1 MSTDAVDQFL
11 KSKSISDSEIKK
23 VYAMMV
29 DAYDSTQASI
39 ESNKEYF
46 DRLNRKSFNQ
56 MGRGK

>member
-1 MSTDAVDQFL
+1 MSTNAVGQFL
-11 KSKSISDSEIKK
+11 KSKNINNKQIEN